1 MSCTITGAKVEATVS
16 FVNAPRADKRTRG
29 RWNVFKRAES
39 IGQLDLSGA
48 VLVIAF
54 FLSFFLSVFSFSLS
68 LFWCFQA
75 SIVHRSIKYD
85 ILVYINIMG
94 LGVCQNISVG
104 EATAIA
110 VSC

>member
-54 FLSFFLSVFSFSLS
+54 FLSFFFLSFAFLVLSSEHCSSKHQVRYLSV
-68 LFWCFQA
+68 
-75 SIVHRSIKYD
+75 Y
-85 ILVYINIMG
+85 
-94 LGVCQNISVG
+94 
-104 EATAIA
+104 
-110 VSC
+110 